1 MKFLT
6 DENLSKLAVA
16 SLRSLGFYVKDV
28 KEENLEGSSD
38 LSLVDLA
45 NKENLII
52 VTLDRDFAKL
62 YDQGIIKTGVIFI
75 AHKKHKSKEIAQR
88 LMMFLEGKNET
99 DLLSKIS
106 EVE

>member
-6 DENLSKLAVA
+6 DENLAKLVVA
-16 SLRSLGFYVKDV
+16 SLRSRGFYVKDV

-38 LSLVDLA
+38 PSLVELA

-62 YDQGIIKTGVIFI
+62 FDEGVIKTGVIFI
-75 AHKKHKSKEIAQR
+75 PHKKHKSKQITDR
-88 LMMFLEGKNET
+88 LTRLYSIKASEGTKSQYN
-99 DLLSKIS
+99 LKS
-106 EVE
+106 